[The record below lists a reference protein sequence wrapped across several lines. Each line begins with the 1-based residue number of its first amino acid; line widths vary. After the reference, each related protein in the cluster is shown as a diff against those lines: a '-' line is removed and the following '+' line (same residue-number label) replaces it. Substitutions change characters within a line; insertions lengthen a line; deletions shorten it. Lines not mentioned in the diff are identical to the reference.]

1 MLLGILFGLLST
13 EALLMTAPGT
23 KNPLQNHYKPN
34 NKVSLLFVPLGK
46 RLFRKFEAAKRVAK
60 LSVTFVMG

>member
-34 NKVSLLFVPLGK
+34 NKVSLSIFSLVEV
-46 RLFRKFEAAKRVAK
+46 LFRKVFCGKTR
-60 LSVTFVMG
+60 

>member
-34 NKVSLLFVPLGK
+34 NKVSLSIFSLVEV
-46 RLFRKFEAAKRVAK
+46 LFRKVFCEKTRK
-60 LSVTFVMG
+60 NCP